1 AERAEEAI
9 GDAAGSAP
17 ARALQGDEAE
27 EQRAGDRDRCLQRPG
42 LGRTELPHAAILTD
56 PGRTQRSA
64 ERGAARHARGFGV
77 QGISQGAAPSQIGES
92 PSLRRVSSA
101 AGHPLSTPPSTR
113 SGPRRASA
121 SPSAG
126 RPGGNLL
133 SIAPGMQI
141 AKALCGEG
149 IPGAAFGLPARSAAE
164 GTPLQRFSRTWS
176 AFLVMLSL
184 FLVPARSEASVI
196 LTWSGTVPATSVDV
210 SFQANLTISGN

>member
-101 AGHPLSTPPSTR
+101 AGPPLSRPPSKR

-121 SPSAG
+121 SPSARPPG
-126 RPGGNLL
+126 RN
-133 SIAPGMQI
+133 APSLPTRLPV
-141 AKALCGEG
+141 AK
-149 IPGAAFGLPARSAAE
+149 
-164 GTPLQRFSRTWS
+164 
-176 AFLVMLSL
+176 
-184 FLVPARSEASVI
+184 
-196 LTWSGTVPATSVDV
+196 
-210 SFQANLTISGN
+210 